1 MHDRLK
7 VWYVA
12 HVPGRI
18 YTDFLCLFFSDR
30 SKLPSFEESQII
42 LLSVVLG
49 KKGFSAA
56 ELYELNFFRIV

>member
-7 VWYVA
+7 CDTL
-12 HVPGRI
+12 HMPPGQI

-30 SKLPSFEESQII
+30 SKLPSFEETLIT

-49 KKGFSAA
+49 KKGFSRA